1 MGRLSFLKSSS
12 VCRID
17 APQSGKLDQTVTLVI
32 LPGGTGVARRFTF
45 SRTVLG
51 LGIGAVLA
59 AIGGL
64 SALSVQYF
72 KLRGVSHELAQLQVE
87 HESIR
92 SEAAALYKQ
101 LRDVQSNLSQVD
113 SFSNQVREATQ
124 LDRTEHA
131 GLKAIEK
138 PLPPDVKKKPILKSA
153 DLLDRLSPPPASLS
167 GSLRIS
173 SPPLNG
179 IGPVTE
185 EEYEEYL
192 ASESRPQNFQVAA
205 RVKEESLA
213 FGEIFNELDALQTQS
228 FEQISD
234 LSSLLAEVNAY
245 RVRLAKTP
253 TIAPVEGRLTSHYGY
268 RNSPVSGAR
277 RMHQG
282 LDIAAPLGSPIR
294 AAAAGIV
301 TKVSRAPDY
310 GKYVEIAHG
319 HDVVTLY
326 AHTRQILVKAGEQV
340 AKGQLI
346 ALVGMTGRT
355 TGPHLHYE
363 IKVKGQR
370 VNPYSYISGF

>member
-1 MGRLSFLKSSS
+1 
-12 VCRID
+12 
-17 APQSGKLDQTVTLVI
+17 
-32 LPGGTGVARRFTF
+32 
-45 SRTVLG
+45 
-51 LGIGAVLA
+51 
-59 AIGGL
+59 
-64 SALSVQYF
+64 
-72 KLRGVSHELAQLQVE
+72 
-87 HESIR
+87 
-92 SEAAALYKQ
+92 
-101 LRDVQSNLSQVD
+101 
-113 SFSNQVREATQ
+113 
-124 LDRTEHA
+124 
-131 GLKAIEK
+131 
-138 PLPPDVKKKPILKSA
+138 
-153 DLLDRLSPPPASLS
+153 
-167 GSLRIS
+167 
-173 SPPLNG
+173 
-179 IGPVTE
+179 VTE